1 MDDKLK
7 FSLNTMKILQK
18 RYLLK
23 DEEGKVIET
32 PEDMFKRVSNAVAIA
47 DNLYKDADVNKTE
60 KDFYGVMSRLEF
72 LPNSPTLMNAGTP
85 INQLSACF
93 VLPVEDSIEGI
104 FNALKNMAIIHK
116 SGGGVGFSFSNLRPK
131 GDIVKSTK
139 GVASGPVSF
148 MRIFDVATDV
158 IKQGGRRRGANMGIL
173 DVNHPDIIEF
183 ITIKEQEGVL
193 NNFNLSV
200 AVSDEF
206 MKKVENDEKYRL
218 INPRNGNTVK
228 KLRAHDV
235 FELIARTAWKCG
247 DPGIIF
253 KDEINRKNTVP
264 YAGKIHA
271 TNPCVTSD
279 TWIMTASGPKQVKE
293 LIDRGFTA
301 ILNGE
306 KWNASGSGFFLAGK
320 KPVYKLKTKEGFKLR
335 LTEDHKVLKVN
346 GLTKY
351 RMKTK
356 WEMVKNLKN
365 GDKIVLNNHRNFNGW
380 MGEFSEKEGYLIGLS
395 GRKTITEKMEKSS
408 SRFCKGLIKGLFDAN
423 GSLDESGIEG
433 VSIRFQNDPEILKSV
448 QRMLLRFG
456 IVSRISQHEIII
468 SDENMFYFH
477 DLIGFDDPDKSE
489 KLNRVINNCK
499 RKMSL
504 EGFTA
509 TVDKIVP
516 DCIEEVYDVQIPGIN
531 AFDANGFYIHNC
543 GEQPLFNY
551 ESCNLGS
558 INLVKMVKNNKI
570 DFDKLKRTVKTAVHF
585 LDNVI
590 DINSFPLQKIKT
602 ETLKNRKIGLGVMG
616 FAEMLIM
623 LGIPYDSQDAL
634 DTAEKIMEFI
644 NFHAKEASA
653 ELGKIRGS
661 FPNFKGSKYD
671 KEGISTMRNATVTTI
686 APTGTISMIANV
698 TSGIEPLFAVSFV
711 RDVMEGEKLLEVNK
725 LFKDLAKNKGF
736 YSRELMAKIA
746 KKGSIQDI
754 NEIDDDIKEIFVTAH
769 DIEPKWHVKMQAAFQ
784 KHVDNAVSK
793 TVNLPPD
800 ATPDNVKEIILLA
813 CKLKCK
819 GITVYRYGS
828 KRKQVL
834 YLNNFP
840 EIKNNKKYLSA
851 GSEYSGG
858 CPSFN
863 CPY

>member
-32 PEDMFKRVSNAVAIA
+32 PENMFKRVSNAVAIA
-47 DNLYKDADVNKTE
+47 DNLYKDADMDKTE
-60 KDFYGVMSRLEF
+60 EDFYGVMSRLEF

-93 VLPVEDSIEGI
+93 VLPVDDSIGGI
-104 FNALKNMAIIHK
+104 FNTLKNMAIIHT

-183 ITIKEQEGVL
+183 ITVKEQEGVL

-206 MKKVENDEKYRL
+206 MKKVENDEKYDL

-253 KDEINRKNTVP
+253 IDEINRKNTIP
-264 YAGKIHA
+264 SADKIEA
-271 TNPCVTSD
+271 TNP
-279 TWIMTASGPKQVKE
+279 
-293 LIDRGFTA
+293 
-301 ILNGE
+301 
-306 KWNASGSGFFLAGK
+306 
-320 KPVYKLKTKEGFKLR
+320 
-335 LTEDHKVLKVN
+335 
-346 GLTKY
+346 
-351 RMKTK
+351 
-356 WEMVKNLKN
+356 
-365 GDKIVLNNHRNFNGW
+365 
-380 MGEFSEKEGYLIGLS
+380 
-395 GRKTITEKMEKSS
+395 
-408 SRFCKGLIKGLFDAN
+408 
-423 GSLDESGIEG
+423 
-433 VSIRFQNDPEILKSV
+433 
-448 QRMLLRFG
+448 
-456 IVSRISQHEIII
+456 
-468 SDENMFYFH
+468 
-477 DLIGFDDPDKSE
+477 
-489 KLNRVINNCK
+489 
-499 RKMSL
+499 
-504 EGFTA
+504 
-509 TVDKIVP
+509 
-516 DCIEEVYDVQIPGIN
+516 
-531 AFDANGFYIHNC
+531 C
-543 GEQPLFNY
+543 GEQPLLNY

-558 INLVKMVKNNKI
+558 INLVKVVKNNRI

-590 DINSFPLQKIKT
+590 DINSFPIKEIET

-623 LGIPYDSQDAL
+623 LKIPYNSQGAL
-634 DTAEKIMEFI
+634 DMAEKIMEFI

-653 ELGKIRGS
+653 EIGKIRGS
-661 FPNFKGSKYD
+661 FPNFKGSKQD
-671 KEGISTMRNATVTTI
+671 KECFSAIRNATVTTI
-686 APTGTISMIANV
+686 APTGTISMITDV
-698 TSGIEPLFAVSFV
+698 TSGIEPLFAISFV

-725 LFKDLAKNKGF
+725 LFKGVAKDKGF
-736 YSRELMAKIA
+736 YSEELMTKIA

-754 NEIDDDIKEIFVTAH
+754 NEIDDDIKKIFVTAH

-800 ATPDNVKEIILLA
+800 ATPDDVKEIILLA
-813 CKLKCK
+813 YKFKCK

-840 EIKNNKKYLSA
+840 ETKNNKKYLSA